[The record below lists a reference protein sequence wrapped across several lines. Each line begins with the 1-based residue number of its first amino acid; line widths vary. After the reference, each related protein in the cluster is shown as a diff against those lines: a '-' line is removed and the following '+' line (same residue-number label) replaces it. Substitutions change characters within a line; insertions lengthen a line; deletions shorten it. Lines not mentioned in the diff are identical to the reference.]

1 VADPLE
7 VKVPDIGD
15 FSDVPIIEI
24 MVSPG
29 DTVAEEDPLVTLESD
44 KATMDVPSPA
54 AGTIRELKV
63 AVGDTVSEG
72 TLLLTLDGA
81 AADGGGAGA
90 GTGTH
95 ATEQVQEPA
104 AAAPA
109 GPDPAAGGTAA
120 IEVKVPD
127 IGDFADV
134 PVIEVMVNPGDTVA
148 EEDPLITLESDKA
161 TMDVPSPAA
170 GTIREL
176 KLSVGDTVSEGTPI
190 LTLDAVGA
198 AGNGGPP
205 ASDAAEQRPL
215 PSVPAPPVEGT
226 ADHHAEVVVLGAG
239 PGGYTAAFRAADLGL
254 KVILIERYERLGG
267 VCLNVGCIPSKA
279 LLHVARMIAEAEE
292 AKGQGISFSD
302 PQIDV
307 DRLRGWK
314 ESVVKRLTGGL
325 DGLAKQRK
333 VEVVRGVAK
342 FTSPNVLRV
351 EGADGATTVSF
362 DRCIVAAGSS
372 AVRLPGLPDDPRIID
387 STGALELEDIPD
399 RLLVVGGGIIG
410 LEMATVYD
418 ALGSEITV
426 VELMDQLIP
435 GADKDL
441 IRPLQKRITGRY
453 TAIHLQTKVASVE
466 AGDDGLRVTFEG
478 DKAPEPQIFDR
489 VLLAVGRRPNG
500 PHIGAEAAGVL
511 VDERGF
517 IPVDRQ
523 LRTNV
528 PHIHAIGDIVGE
540 PMLAHKASHEAK
552 VAAEVCAGHDATF
565 DAQTIP
571 SVAYTDPEVAW
582 MGLTE
587 TDAKARGIEFEKASF
602 PWAASGRAL
611 SLGRDEGVTK
621 LLFEPGTKRLLG
633 AGIVGPNAGE
643 LIAET
648 VHALEMG
655 ADAEDLSLTVH
666 PHPTLSETI
675 GFAAEM
681 AEGTITDLMPPRR
694 R

>member
-7 VKVPDIGD
+7 VRVPDIGDFADVPIIEVMVSPGDTVAEEDPLITLESDKATMDVPAPAAGTVRDLKVAVGDTVSEGTLILTLDGAAGDGAGAAGGEAKEQVSEMATPAEPAAGAPATLEVRVPDIGD
-15 FSDVPIIEI
+15 FSDVPIIE
-24 MVSPG
+24 
-29 DTVAEEDPLVTLESD
+29 
-44 KATMDVPSPA
+44 
-54 AGTIRELKV
+54 
-63 AVGDTVSEG
+63 
-72 TLLLTLDGA
+72 
-81 AADGGGAGA
+81 
-90 GTGTH
+90 
-95 ATEQVQEPA
+95 
-104 AAAPA
+104 
-109 GPDPAAGGTAA
+109 
-120 IEVKVPD
+120 
-127 IGDFADV
+127 
-134 PVIEVMVNPGDTVA
+134 VMVHPGDTVA

-170 GTIREL
+170 GTIRDL
-176 KLSVGDTVSEGTPI
+176 RVGVGDTVSEGTVI
-190 LTLDAVGA
+190 LTLDAVVAGADGGGPA
-198 AGNGGPP
+198 AGAP
-205 ASDAAEQRPL
+205 AEQRPL

-226 ADHHAEVVVLGAG
+226 ADHHAEVVVLGSG

-279 LLHVARMIAEAEE
+279 LLHVARVIAEAEE
-292 AKGQGISFSD
+292 AKGQGISFGD

-307 DRLRGWK
+307 DGLRSWK
-314 ESVVKRLTGGL
+314 ESVVGRLTGGL
-325 DGLAKQRK
+325 AGLAKQRK
-333 VEVVRGVAK
+333 VEVIQGTAK

-351 EGADGATTVSF
+351 EGADGGTTVSF
-362 DRCIVAAGSS
+362 DRCIIAAGSS
-372 AVRLPGLPDDPRIID
+372 AIRLPGAPDHPRIID
-387 STGALELEDIPD
+387 STGALELDGIPE
-399 RLLVVGGGIIG
+399 RMLIVGGGIIG

-418 ALGSEITV
+418 ALGSRITV

-453 TAIHLQTKVASVE
+453 EAIHLKTKVASIE
-466 AGDDGLRVTFEG
+466 AAGDGLRVTFEG
-478 DKAPEPQIFDR
+478 DSAPEPQTFDR

-500 PHIGAEAAGVL
+500 PQIGADAAGVL

-517 IPVDRQ
+517 IPVDHQ

-540 PMLAHKASHEAK
+540 PMLAHKASHEAA
-552 VAAEVCAGHDATF
+552 VAAEVCAGHDSSF
-565 DAQTIP
+565 DVRTIP

-582 MGLTE
+582 MGVTE
-587 TDAKARGIEFEKASF
+587 TEAKARGIEVEKATF

-611 SLGRDEGVTK
+611 SLGRDDGMTK
-621 LLFEPGTKRLLG
+621 LLFEPGTRRLLG

-643 LIAET
+643 LITET

-655 ADAEDLSLTVH
+655 ADAEDIALTVH
-666 PHPTLSETI
+666 PHPTLSETVM
-675 GFAAEM
+675 FAAEM